1 MKLWIGAEYSGDIGD
16 VLRLTRNH
24 VEDTLLEYL
33 KDKEYEIKLDSWDV
47 IIVLMED
54 DSYSE
59 RTIYWP
65 GRNDMDFRLKI
76 DYEAFKNGDM
86 LTRLQLIFDMLLRSL
101 DILKDKMKKKKI
113 PVEGLVSAV
122 G

>member
-65 GRNDMDFRLKI
+65 SRNDMDFRLKI

-86 LTRLQLIFDMLLRSL
+86 LTCCCKRQEI
-101 DILKDKMKKKKI
+101 ITQQKI
-113 PVEGLVSAV
+113 WNEQ
-122 G
+122 